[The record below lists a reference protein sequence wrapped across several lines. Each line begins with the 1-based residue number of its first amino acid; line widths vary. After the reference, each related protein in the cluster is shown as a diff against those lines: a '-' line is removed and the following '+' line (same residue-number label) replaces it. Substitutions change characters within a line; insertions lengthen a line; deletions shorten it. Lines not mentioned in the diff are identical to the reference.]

1 MKALIARIG
10 ILGVLVMG
18 CSNPFAGK
26 DDPPI
31 RGVWES
37 RIRTVEPTV
46 VAFLS
51 QGRYLENNIKVGFYT
66 IVDRIGS
73 GTTDW
78 VIRIDYDD
86 GESIKIIIATSAN
99 PVEITIGN
107 SNERGPAAGFYN
119 QLHTGDGL

>member
-1 MKALIARIG
+1 MKAFRVHLGLLGLIF
-10 ILGVLVMG
+10 LG
-18 CSNPFAGK
+18 CSNPFASK

-31 RGVWES
+31 MGIWEA
-37 RIRTVEPTV
+37 RIRTVEPKV
-46 VAFLS
+46 VAFLRN
-51 QGRYLENNIKVGFYT
+51 GRYLENNIKVGLYT
-66 IVDRIGS
+66 IDDRISG

-107 SNERGPAAGFYN
+107 SNNRGPAAGFYD
-119 QLHTGDGL
+119 QLHTGEGL